1 MANIIGDEHGITE
14 EQLRGY
20 IAELPEKIKRL
31 RSFREISK
39 DAYRQ
44 LQEHLDE
51 LPESIKRL
59 IRDIGT
65 SKDAHVQLQKHLNKL
80 PDKSKRLILDELPEQ
95 FKKLIP
101 EIRIKEEAYRRL
113 PYDSKILEEVKKQ
126 VDKLKDQYEN
136 LVVLGIG
143 GSALGNI
150 ALQTALNPYM
160 YNIDDKQRRGTKFFV
175 FDNIDP
181 PQLSSFLKWL
191 SNNAMFDKTIFN
203 VISKSG
209 EAAETLSQFMIIRQ
223 LLLCRLGRDGYR
235 KRVVVTTDPEKG
247 PLRKIINKDDL
258 HYHFEVP
265 PGVGGRFS
273 VLSAVGLFSAAMC
286 GIDIDSLLE
295 GARDMDAKV
304 KCEDFYKNPAAI
316 IAAINYHFYNRG
328 KRISVMMP
336 YSYHLKDL
344 SDWYRQLWA
353 ESLGKK
359 EDLTGNDV
367 HIGPT
372 PVKALGTT
380 DQHSQVQLYREGPND
395 KLFTFLQVRNFDKD
409 IKIGPAPDY
418 AQEFG
423 FLAGKDLSELL
434 NNEKRATEYALLQS
448 ERPCLTVVFD
458 KVNAYTVGQFIYLFE
473 VTTSFAGALF
483 NINPY
488 DQPAVELGKEAAFAL
503 MGKGGY
509 ENLIQEIQSKTEID
523 EKFLV

>member
-1 MANIIGDEHGITE
+1 MPKQEVKLHYKNVMADVIGGEHGITPGQLKDLAE
-14 EQLRGY
+14 KTSPLILRLNKERDAGETPYRDLPYNSRISQQVKELVQELRG
-20 IAELPEKIKRL
+20 RC
-31 RSFREISK
+31 
-39 DAYRQ
+39 
-44 LQEHLDE
+44 
-51 LPESIKRL
+51 
-59 IRDIGT
+59 
-65 SKDAHVQLQKHLNKL
+65 
-80 PDKSKRLILDELPEQ
+80 
-95 FKKLIP
+95 
-101 EIRIKEEAYRRL
+101 
-113 PYDSKILEEVKKQ
+113 
-126 VDKLKDQYEN
+126 EN
-136 LVVLGIG
+136 LVVFGIG

-150 ALQTALNPYM
+150 AVHTALNSYM
-160 YNIDDKQRRGTKFFV
+160 HNIDENQRTGPRLFV

-181 PQLSSFLKWL
+181 PQLVSFLDWL
-191 SNNAMFDKTIFN
+191 GDKLDRTIFN
-203 VISKSG
+203 AISKSG
-209 EAAETLSQFMIIRQ
+209 WTAETAAQFMIVRK
-223 LLLCRLGRDGYR
+223 LLLDKLGSN
-235 KRVVVTTDPEKG
+235 KCKKQIITTTDANKG
-247 PLRKIINKDDL
+247 ILRSIANNAGIRSLIIPK
-258 HYHFEVP
+258 
-265 PGVGGRFS
+265 GIGGRFS

-295 GARDMDAKV
+295 GARDMDARV

-316 IAAINYHFYNRG
+316 NAAINYHFYNRG

-395 KLFTFLQVRNFDKD
+395 KLFTFLQVDNFDKD
-409 IKIGPAPDY
+409 IKIGPAPEY
-418 AQEFG
+418 AQELG

-434 NNEKRATEYALLQS
+434 NNEKQATEYALLES
-448 ERPCLTVVFD
+448 KRPCLTVVFPE
-458 KVNAYTVGQFIYLFE
+458 VNAYTVGQFIYLFE

-509 ENLIQEIQSKTEID
+509 ENLTQEIQSKTEID
-523 EKFLV
+523 EQFLV